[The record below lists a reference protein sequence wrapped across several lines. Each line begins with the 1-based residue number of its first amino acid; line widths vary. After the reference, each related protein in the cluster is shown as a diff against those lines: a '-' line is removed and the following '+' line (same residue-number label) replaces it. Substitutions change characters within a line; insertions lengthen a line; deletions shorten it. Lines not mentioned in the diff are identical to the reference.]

1 MRLRKYIKN
10 LISENMD
17 KILKLKEIENEI
29 KKCAKCPLHKIRKN
43 PVAGEGNPNAK
54 VLLVGLGPGYNE
66 NLHGKP
72 FVGAAGKFLDEL
84 LELAGLKREE
94 IFITNIMK
102 CYLPNNIAKE
112 EEIKT
117 CTPYLERQLE
127 VIKPEVIITL
137 GNVATSFM
145 LDKFGIKVQSIG
157 KIHGQRFRVRNL
169 ILEAEIIPMY
179 HPATALYNAGMKEIL
194 KEGWKKIS
202 NLQT

>member
-1 MRLRKYIKN
+1 
-10 LISENMD
+10 MD

>member
-1 MRLRKYIKN
+1 
-10 LISENMD
+10 MD
-17 KILKLKEIENEI
+17 KILKLEEIEKQV
-29 KKCAKCPLHKIRKN
+29 KKCVKCTLHKTRKN
-43 PVAGEGNPNAK
+43 PVAGSGDPNAK
-54 VLLVGLGPGYNE
+54 ILLVGLGPGYNE

-112 EEIKT
+112 EEIKS
-117 CTPYLERQLE
+117 CTPYLERQIE
-127 VIKPEVIITL
+127 IIRPEVIITL

-169 ILEAEIIPMY
+169 FLHAVIIPMY
-179 HPATALYNAGMKEIL
+179 HPAAALYNAGMKEVL
-194 KEGWKKIS
+194 RGDWKKIS
-202 NLQT
+202 HLKR